1 MQKRLL
7 LIDNHDSFTYNLVD
21 LIRQLAVPFE
31 LVTVENLPQV
41 EMADFTH
48 IIISPG
54 PDVPFAYP
62 QTFEMLEKYHTEKA
76 ILGVCLGH
84 QTLCEFFGGSLYNLK
99 EVRHGQAK
107 RLKVR
112 SNSALFSALP
122 TEFDVGLYHSWAV
135 NPSDFPAELRVSA
148 TCSDEIIMAFEHKT
162 LPIFGVQFHPE
173 SYMSAFGLAILQ
185 NFINRMP
192 LSPTAP

>member
-7 LIDNHDSFTYNLVD
+7 LIDNQDSFTYNLVD
-21 LIRQLAVPFE
+21 LIRRLEVPFE
-31 LVTVENLPQV
+31 VISVENLPQF
-41 EMADFTH
+41 DLDKFSH
-48 IIISPG
+48 LIISPG
-54 PDVPFAYP
+54 PDVPSAYP
-62 QTFEMLEKYHTEKA
+62 QTFAMLEKYYTRKA

-99 EVRHGQAK
+99 EVRHGQVK

-112 SNSALFSALP
+112 SNSSLFCYLP
-122 TEFDVGLYHSWAV
+122 KEFNVGLYHSWAV
-135 NPSDFPAELRVSA
+135 NPSDFPAELTISA

-173 SYMSAFGLAILQ
+173 SYISEYGLEILQ
-185 NFINRMP
+185 NFLKI
-192 LSPTAP
+192 L